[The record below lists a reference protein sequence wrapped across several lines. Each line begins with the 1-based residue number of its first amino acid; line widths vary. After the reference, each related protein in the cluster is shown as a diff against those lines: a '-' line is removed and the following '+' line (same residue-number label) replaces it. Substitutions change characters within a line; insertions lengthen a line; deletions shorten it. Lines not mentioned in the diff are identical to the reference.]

1 MKKNKGILLALAAAA
16 LLGLSGCQEGQ
27 EEQPTELLLMN
38 GWGGTGADHVAM
50 RDIYTGFMEENPDIR
65 LILDSSPDISI
76 TIDKGEEML
85 AVDRMPDILSTN
97 GYEDF
102 VKYAVGKG
110 YALDLIPYL
119 EKEEGLSE
127 CIPASVLESQ
137 MEDGAL
143 YTVPDV
149 VELSGYW
156 YNKEIF
162 RQAGIEKNP
171 ETWEEFWAMCQ
182 QLQNWSEQEQ
192 NQVVPVVMEAGQAAF
207 AFTGARIAGEGREG
221 LKMLEKKPENFQ
233 HPAIEA
239 ALKDLIRIY
248 EYSGNMSA
256 SLNENDAL
264 DAFNKGKAA
273 MYFNGA
279 WANVMISSKIPAGFS
294 NYPEG
299 VCLETIT
306 SGYVLSNTQGEKK
319 TEAAIR
325 FLKYIL
331 SEEVQRRI
339 LRETKQVPV
348 NQNISYLD
356 FKEELPLLIEAVE
369 TSKKAEIKVQSLRS
383 AWGAEIVDWMQE
395 HIGSLLDG
403 SVTVEEYLQLLNQ
416 AAGVSA
422 P

>member
-1 MKKNKGILLALAAAA
+1 
-16 LLGLSGCQEGQ
+16 
-27 EEQPTELLLMN
+27 
-38 GWGGTGADHVAM
+38 
-50 RDIYTGFMEENPDIR
+50 
-65 LILDSSPDISI
+65 
-76 TIDKGEEML
+76 
-85 AVDRMPDILSTN
+85 
-97 GYEDF
+97 
-102 VKYAVGKG
+102 
-110 YALDLIPYL
+110 
-119 EKEEGLSE
+119 
-127 CIPASVLESQ
+127 
-137 MEDGAL
+137 
-143 YTVPDV
+143 
-149 VELSGYW
+149 
-156 YNKEIF
+156 
-162 RQAGIEKNP
+162 
-171 ETWEEFWAMCQ
+171 
-182 QLQNWSEQEQ
+182 
-192 NQVVPVVMEAGQAAF
+192 
-207 AFTGARIAGEGREG
+207 
-221 LKMLEKKPENFQ
+221 MLEKKPENFQ

-248 EYSGNMSA
+248 EYSGNMST

-273 MYFNGA
+273 MYFNGV

>member
-182 QLQNWSEQEQ
+182 QLQDWSEQEQ

-239 ALKDLIRIY
+239 ALKDLLRIY
-248 EYSGNMSA
+248 EYSGNMST

>member
-85 AVDRMPDILSTN
+85 AVDRMPDVLSTN

-248 EYSGNMSA
+248 EYSGNMST

>member
-248 EYSGNMSA
+248 EYSGNMST

>member
-1 MKKNKGILLALAAAA
+1 MAAAA

-182 QLQNWSEQEQ
+182 QLQNWSEKEQ

-248 EYSGNMSA
+248 EYSGNMST

>member
-85 AVDRMPDILSTN
+85 AVDRMPDVLSTN

-192 NQVVPVVMEAGQAAF
+192 NQVVPVVMEAG
-207 AFTGARIAGEGREG
+207 
-221 LKMLEKKPENFQ
+221 
-233 HPAIEA
+233 
-239 ALKDLIRIY
+239 
-248 EYSGNMSA
+248 
-256 SLNENDAL
+256 
-264 DAFNKGKAA
+264 
-273 MYFNGA
+273 
-279 WANVMISSKIPAGFS
+279 
-294 NYPEG
+294 
-299 VCLETIT
+299 
-306 SGYVLSNTQGEKK
+306 
-319 TEAAIR
+319 
-325 FLKYIL
+325 
-331 SEEVQRRI
+331 
-339 LRETKQVPV
+339 
-348 NQNISYLD
+348 
-356 FKEELPLLIEAVE
+356 
-369 TSKKAEIKVQSLRS
+369 
-383 AWGAEIVDWMQE
+383 
-395 HIGSLLDG
+395 
-403 SVTVEEYLQLLNQ
+403 
-416 AAGVSA
+416 
-422 P
+422 

>member
-1 MKKNKGILLALAAAA
+1 MKKNKGILLALATAA

-85 AVDRMPDILSTN
+85 AVDRMPDVLSTN

-248 EYSGNMSA
+248 EYSGNMST

-273 MYFNGA
+273 MYFNGV

-319 TEAAIR
+319 TEAEIR

-369 TSKKAEIKVQSLRS
+369 TSKKAEIKAQSLRS

>member
-1 MKKNKGILLALAAAA
+1 MKKNKGILLALATAA

-85 AVDRMPDILSTN
+85 AVDRMPDVLSTN

-248 EYSGNMSA
+248 EYSGNMST

-273 MYFNGA
+273 MYFNGV

-319 TEAAIR
+319 TEAEIR

>member
-85 AVDRMPDILSTN
+85 AVDRMPDVLSTN

-248 EYSGNMSA
+248 EYSGNMST

-273 MYFNGA
+273 MYFNGV

-306 SGYVLSNTQGEKK
+306 SDYVLSNTQGEKK

>member
-85 AVDRMPDILSTN
+85 AVDRMPDVLSTN

-102 VKYAVGKG
+102 IKYAVGKG

-248 EYSGNMSA
+248 EYSGNMST

>member
-85 AVDRMPDILSTN
+85 AVDRMPDVLSTN

-248 EYSGNMSA
+248 EYSGNMST

-369 TSKKAEIKVQSLRS
+369 TSKKAEIKVHSLRS

>member
-1 MKKNKGILLALAAAA
+1 MAAAA

-182 QLQNWSEQEQ
+182 QLQDWSEQEQ

-239 ALKDLIRIY
+239 ALKDLLRIY
-248 EYSGNMSA
+248 EYSGNMSTT
-256 SLNENDAL
+256 LNENDAL

-319 TEAAIR
+319 KEAAIR

>member
-1 MKKNKGILLALAAAA
+1 MAAAA

-233 HPAIEA
+233 HPTIEA

-248 EYSGNMSA
+248 EYSGNMST

>member
-239 ALKDLIRIY
+239 ALKDLIHIY
-248 EYSGNMSA
+248 EYSGNMST

>member
-85 AVDRMPDILSTN
+85 AVGRMPDVLSTN

-248 EYSGNMSA
+248 EYSGSMST

-273 MYFNGA
+273 MYFNGV

-306 SGYVLSNTQGEKK
+306 SDYVLSNTQGEKK

>member
-1 MKKNKGILLALAAAA
+1 M
-16 LLGLSGCQEGQ
+16 
-27 EEQPTELLLMN
+27 
-38 GWGGTGADHVAM
+38 AM

-85 AVDRMPDILSTN
+85 AVDRMPDVLSTN

-248 EYSGNMSA
+248 EYSGNMST

-273 MYFNGA
+273 MYFNGV

-306 SGYVLSNTQGEKK
+306 SDYVLSNTQGEKK

>member
-85 AVDRMPDILSTN
+85 AVDQMPDILSTN

-248 EYSGNMSA
+248 EYSGNMST

>member
-1 MKKNKGILLALAAAA
+1 MAAAA

-248 EYSGNMSA
+248 EYSGNMST

>member
-85 AVDRMPDILSTN
+85 AVDRMPDVLSTN

-248 EYSGNMSA
+248 EYSGNMST

-369 TSKKAEIKVQSLRS
+369 TSQKAEIKVQSLRS

>member
-85 AVDRMPDILSTN
+85 AVDRMPDVLSTN

-248 EYSGNMSA
+248 EYSGNMST

-273 MYFNGA
+273 MYFNGV

-319 TEAAIR
+319 TEAEIR

-369 TSKKAEIKVQSLRS
+369 TSKKAEIKAQSLRS

>member
-1 MKKNKGILLALAAAA
+1 MAAAA

-85 AVDRMPDILSTN
+85 AVDRMPDVLSTN

-207 AFTGARIAGEGREG
+207 AFTGARITGEGREG

-248 EYSGNMSA
+248 EYSGNMST

>member
-85 AVDRMPDILSTN
+85 AVDRMPDVLSTN

-248 EYSGNMSA
+248 EYSGNMST

-273 MYFNGA
+273 MYFNGV

>member
-1 MKKNKGILLALAAAA
+1 MAAAA

-248 EYSGNMSA
+248 EYSGNMST

-369 TSKKAEIKVQSLRS
+369 TSQKAEIKVQSLRS

>member
-248 EYSGNMSA
+248 EYSGNMST

-356 FKEELPLLIEAVE
+356 FKKELPLLIEAVE

>member
-1 MKKNKGILLALAAAA
+1 MAAAA

-50 RDIYTGFMEENPDIR
+50 RDIYKGFMEENPDIR

-85 AVDRMPDILSTN
+85 AVDRMPDVLSTN

-102 VKYAVGKG
+102 IKYAVGKG

-248 EYSGNMSA
+248 EYSGNMST

-319 TEAAIR
+319 TGAAIR

>member
-248 EYSGNMSA
+248 EYSGNMST

-264 DAFNKGKAA
+264 DAFNKGMAA

>member
-182 QLQNWSEQEQ
+182 QLQDWSEQEQ

-248 EYSGNMSA
+248 EYSGNMST

>member
-85 AVDRMPDILSTN
+85 AVDRMPDVLSTN

-248 EYSGNMSA
+248 EYSGNMST

-273 MYFNGA
+273 MYFNGV

-319 TEAAIR
+319 TEAEIR

>member
-1 MKKNKGILLALAAAA
+1 
-16 LLGLSGCQEGQ
+16 
-27 EEQPTELLLMN
+27 
-38 GWGGTGADHVAM
+38 
-50 RDIYTGFMEENPDIR
+50 
-65 LILDSSPDISI
+65 
-76 TIDKGEEML
+76 
-85 AVDRMPDILSTN
+85 MPDVLSTN

-110 YALDLIPYL
+110 YALDLIPNL

-248 EYSGNMSA
+248 EYSGNMST

-273 MYFNGA
+273 MYFNGV

-331 SEEVQRRI
+331 SEEVQHRI

-416 AAGVSA
+416 ATGVSA

>member
-50 RDIYTGFMEENPDIR
+50 RDIYKGFMEENPDIR

-85 AVDRMPDILSTN
+85 AVDRMPDVLSTN

-102 VKYAVGKG
+102 IKYAVGKG

-248 EYSGNMSA
+248 EYSGNMST

-319 TEAAIR
+319 TGAAIR

>member
-1 MKKNKGILLALAAAA
+1 MAAAA

-85 AVDRMPDILSTN
+85 AVDRMPDVLSTN

-248 EYSGNMSA
+248 EYSGNMST

-273 MYFNGA
+273 MYFNGV

-306 SGYVLSNTQGEKK
+306 SDYVLSNTQGEKK

>member
-1 MKKNKGILLALAAAA
+1 MAAAA

-85 AVDRMPDILSTN
+85 AVDRMPDVLSTN

-248 EYSGNMSA
+248 EYSGNMST

>member
-1 MKKNKGILLALAAAA
+1 MKKNKGILLPLAAAA

-248 EYSGNMSA
+248 EYSGNMST

>member
-85 AVDRMPDILSTN
+85 AVDRMPDVLSTN

-248 EYSGNMSA
+248 EYSGNMST

-264 DAFNKGKAA
+264 DAFNKGKVA
-273 MYFNGA
+273 MYFNGV

>member
-50 RDIYTGFMEENPDIR
+50 RDIYKGFMEENPDIR

-85 AVDRMPDILSTN
+85 AVDRMPDVLSTN

-248 EYSGNMSA
+248 EYSGNMST

>member
-182 QLQNWSEQEQ
+182 QLQNWSEKEQ

-248 EYSGNMSA
+248 EYSGNMST

>member
-85 AVDRMPDILSTN
+85 AVDRMPDVLSTN

-248 EYSGNMSA
+248 EYSGNMST

-319 TEAAIR
+319 TGAAIR

>member
-85 AVDRMPDILSTN
+85 AVDRMPDVLSTN

-182 QLQNWSEQEQ
+182 QLQNWSEKEQ

-248 EYSGNMSA
+248 EYSGNMST

>member
-38 GWGGTGADHVAM
+38 GWGGAGADHVAM

-85 AVDRMPDILSTN
+85 AVDRMPDVLSTN

-127 CIPASVLESQ
+127 CILASVLESQ

-162 RQAGIEKNP
+162 RQVGIEKNP

-248 EYSGNMSA
+248 EYSGNMST

-273 MYFNGA
+273 MYFNGV